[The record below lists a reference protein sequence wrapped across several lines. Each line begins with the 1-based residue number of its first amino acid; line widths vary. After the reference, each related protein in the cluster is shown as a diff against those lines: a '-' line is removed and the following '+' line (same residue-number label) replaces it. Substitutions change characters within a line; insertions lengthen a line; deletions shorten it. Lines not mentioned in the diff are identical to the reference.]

1 MEIMIN
7 QAITAHQEGRLKEAE
22 QLYRSILENQPTNL
36 IVRNNLGV
44 LQFNL
49 GRPDEAEASYR
60 KVIELKPDYV
70 EAHYNLGNT
79 LKELGRYDE
88 AEASYKRAIEL
99 KPDYTLAHNNLGN
112 TLKELGRFNEAEASY
127 KRAIELKPD
136 YVEAHYNLGVILYNL
151 DRFNEAETS
160 FKKVIE
166 LKPDYTSVYYNLGV
180 ALQNLDRFD
189 EAEASYRKEI
199 ELKPDNEAAHN
210 NLGSTLQ
217 NLSKYDEAE
226 TSFKKAIELKPDYE
240 TAHNNLE
247 VLLKEKNLLGSIF
260 KTRKYI
266 KKNKVSSIESSVGL
280 TSNPYITHRNVEV
293 SLLKDFYNN
302 KFKKLDKTG
311 KKDARYGDGKC
322 SDFKFFKNDS
332 LVIKNIEA
340 DLISIMKKAVK
351 SDVHIFDSFLNIFQA
366 GSGTTPHAHIT
377 NFDKTQGFV
386 KQKYSL
392 TYYLSVGDQNCS
404 QPGNLKLYSPYE
416 EIKLS
421 EGMVVIIPAE
431 RKHCAVYDGKKD
443 RVMIG
448 VNFYSLL

>member
-1 MEIMIN
+1 M
-7 QAITAHQEGRLKEAE
+7 L
-22 QLYRSILENQPTNL
+22 
-36 IVRNNLGV
+36 
-44 LQFNL
+44 
-49 GRPDEAEASYR
+49 
-60 KVIELKPDYV
+60 DYFL
-70 EAHYNLGNT
+70 N
-79 LKELGRYDE
+79 
-88 AEASYKRAIEL
+88 
-99 KPDYTLAHNNLGN
+99 
-112 TLKELGRFNEAEASY
+112 
-127 KRAIELKPD
+127 
-136 YVEAHYNLGVILYNL
+136 
-151 DRFNEAETS
+151 
-160 FKKVIE
+160 
-166 LKPDYTSVYYNLGV
+166 
-180 ALQNLDRFD
+180 
-189 EAEASYRKEI
+189 
-199 ELKPDNEAAHN
+199 
-210 NLGSTLQ
+210 
-217 NLSKYDEAE
+217 
-226 TSFKKAIELKPDYE
+226 
-240 TAHNNLE
+240 
-247 VLLKEKNLLGSIF
+247 
-260 KTRKYI
+260 KYI

-392 TYYLSVGDQNCS
+392 TYYLSVGDQNS
-404 QPGNLKLYSPYE
+404 FSYGYSFSDS
-416 EIKLS
+416 KNNRNS
-421 EGMVVIIPAE
+421 TEGMVVIIPAE